1 MEVPI
6 RIIIT
11 FFVAVTVA
19 ALIISISR
27 NILKSSERDI
37 NEISSNN
44 KPPSDEEKII
54 DLGYF
59 DDEQIAGL
67 AIECYKMNYGKALNN
82 VLCFSVHDE
91 SGAGGTNP
99 ENVENIIRSSKELK
113 SNVNVIRDNYAGTDY
128 ALRIYYE
135 PASDTLEIRK

>member
-19 ALIISISR
+19 SLIIFVSK
-27 NILKSSERDI
+27 NILKNSERDI
-37 NEISSNN
+37 NEISNRNN
-44 KPPSDEEKII
+44 PATDEEKII
-54 DLGYF
+54 SLGSF
-59 DDEQIAGL
+59 DNEQIAGL
-67 AIECYKMNYGKALNN
+67 AIECYKMNYGKALAR

-91 SGAGGTNP
+91 SGAGGTDP
-99 ENVENIIRSSKELK
+99 AQVESLIISSNELK
-113 SNVNVIRDNYAGTDY
+113 SNVTVIRDNYASTDY

-135 PASDTLEIRK
+135 PASDAIEIRK